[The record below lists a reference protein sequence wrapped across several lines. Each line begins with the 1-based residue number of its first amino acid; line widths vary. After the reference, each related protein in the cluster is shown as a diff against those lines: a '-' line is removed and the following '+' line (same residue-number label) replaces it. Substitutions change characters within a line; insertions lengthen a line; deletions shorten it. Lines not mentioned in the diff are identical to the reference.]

1 MPLLGLAW
9 IAILTNL
16 NVTAQAV
23 LPAWVRGRGL
33 AIYLT
38 VFFGAMALGSMAWGQ
53 VAQLSSTGTALALS
67 AALGALTALVA
78 LRLPLPSGT
87 EDLTPSMHWHEPVVA
102 AGAVPDHT
110 GPVMIL
116 IEYRIDPA
124 RACDFEPAIR
134 ALGVT
139 RRRDG
144 AYSWGVFQDT
154 EQPERFVEYFLV
166 ESWVQHLRQH
176 QRVSKADEALQ
187 ARVRT
192 FHLGPEPP
200 KISHLIGLGHAP
212 VPAILTP
219 HRHQEHD
226 I

>member
-1 MPLLGLAW
+1 
-9 IAILTNL
+9 
-16 NVTAQAV
+16 
-23 LPAWVRGRGL
+23 
-33 AIYLT
+33 
-38 VFFGAMALGSMAWGQ
+38 
-53 VAQLSSTGTALALS
+53 
-67 AALGALTALVA
+67 
-78 LRLPLPSGT
+78 
-87 EDLTPSMHWHEPVVA
+87 MHWHEPVVA
-102 AGAVPDHT
+102 AGAVADDT

-176 QRVSKADEALQ
+176 QRVSKPTRRCRRAFA
-187 ARVRT
+187 VST
-192 FHLGPEPP
+192 LGPSRPR
-200 KISHLIGLGHAP
+200 S
-212 VPAILTP
+212 AI
-219 HRHQEHD
+219 
-226 I
+226 